1 MTRMPIVDLTRDPA
15 GAAAETLARVHLRLA
30 AKRASAL
37 RVVGDLL
44 IARLEEIHAELA
56 ASPEATLEDFHED
69 VFGVGLA
76 LGTVHQA
83 LAVCEPL
90 GVDGEPL

>member
-44 IARLEEIHAELA
+44 IARLEEIRTRLY
-56 ASPEATLEDFHED
+56 P
-69 VFGVGLA
+69 G
-76 LGTVHQA
+76 
-83 LAVCEPL
+83 P
-90 GVDGEPL
+90 